1 MLEMKGYIP
10 DKINYIIST
19 SGNEEKV
26 HFNRSVL
33 LLIEEEEKTHEVETV
48 PRSS

>member
-10 DKINYIIST
+10 NKINYIIST

-33 LLIEEEEKTHEVETV
+33 LLIEEEEETYEVKTI
-48 PRSS
+48 PRSN